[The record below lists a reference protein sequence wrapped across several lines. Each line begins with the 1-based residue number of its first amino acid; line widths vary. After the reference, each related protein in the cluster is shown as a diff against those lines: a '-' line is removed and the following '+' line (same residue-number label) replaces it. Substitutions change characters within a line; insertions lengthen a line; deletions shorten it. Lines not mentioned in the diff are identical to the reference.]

1 MFSRLHTVHSCMRHV
16 MVAASSQ
23 SVPDIALAADMTFLV
38 AGMAC
43 ISLVYAGFLSPVI
56 DM

>member
-1 MFSRLHTVHSCMRHV
+1 

-23 SVPDIALAADMTFLV
+23 SVADIALAAGMTCCV
-38 AGMAC
+38 TGMAC

-56 DM
+56 DMS